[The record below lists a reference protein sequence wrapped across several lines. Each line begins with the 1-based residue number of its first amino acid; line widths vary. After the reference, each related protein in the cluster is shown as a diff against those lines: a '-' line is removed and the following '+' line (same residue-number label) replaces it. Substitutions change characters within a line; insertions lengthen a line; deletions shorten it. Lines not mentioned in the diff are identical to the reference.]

1 MADHHSRA
9 KPWSS
14 GLTTH
19 RIDIDAHG
27 RLVPRD
33 DAARR
38 LLADRAGRFLLL
50 PSAPDLLVAR
60 RTPTVGGSMP
70 RPRCVLAGDL
80 SAFPIADFVAF
91 IHQSRLSGLLTV
103 SSSGL
108 DRAVA
113 FKDGEVRGAH
123 SEAIGERVGEVALR
137 LGYLTREQLAAAVA
151 ASSGKLFGRV
161 LVEKCF
167 VSPSDLWKCLHEQ
180 VAGVFHA
187 ILLSREGV
195 FAMVDEPDVDLGTPL
210 AVNTQSLL
218 MDGIR
223 RIDEMGLFRARIPG
237 PQAYLR
243 RREPKAPITLKPVEQ
258 QLLDLVDGRRCV
270 AEIAQGAHLG
280 EFDATKILYHL
291 AEAGYVEAVAGPMAS
306 PAITP
311 TERLEGIVSGMNAIL
326 GHIASALAPSG
337 GLDSLLSAARTFLA
351 DPTSRFAP
359 LWSTVTPG
367 KDGTVD
373 RAALL
378 GNVATVKDATLTKLE
393 PSGDPARLLFDGLR
407 ELMFFY
413 LFQAAE
419 RLPRDADDQLG
430 REVKRRFE
438 ALGDL
443 R

>member
-1 MADHHSRA
+1 M
-9 KPWSS
+9 P
-14 GLTTH
+14 H

-27 RLVPRD
+27 RLVPHD
-33 DAARR
+33 DEARR

-50 PSAPDLLVAR
+50 PSAPDLLLAR
-60 RTPTVGGSMP
+60 RTPTAGGSAP

-123 SEAIGERVGEVALR
+123 SAAIGERVGEVALR
-137 LGYLTREQLAAAVA
+137 LGYIIRDQLAAAVSGA
-151 ASSGKLFGRV
+151 SGKLFGKV
-161 LVEKCF
+161 LIEKGF
-167 VSPSDLWKCLHEQ
+167 LSPSDLWKCLHEQ

-187 ILLSREGV
+187 ILLLREGV

-210 AVNTQSLL
+210 AMNTQSLL

-223 RIDEMGLFRARIPG
+223 RIDEMSLFRARIPG

-243 RREPKAPITLKPVEQ
+243 RREPKVPVTLKPVEQ
-258 QLLDLVDGRRCV
+258 QLLDLVDGRRPLS
-270 AEIAQGAHLG
+270 EIAQAAHLG
-280 EFDATKILYHL
+280 EFDATKILFHL
-291 AEAGYVEAVAGPMAS
+291 AEAGYLEAVGGPMAS

-311 TERLEGIVSGMNAIL
+311 AERLEAIVSGLNAIL
-326 GHIASALAPSG
+326 CEIAGALAPSG
-337 GLDSLLSAARTFLA
+337 GLDSFLAAARTLLA

-359 LWSTVTPG
+359 LWRMVTPG
-367 KDGTVD
+367 KDGAVD
-373 RAALL
+373 QAALL
-378 GNVATVKDATLTKLE
+378 GNLATLKSAALTKLE

-407 ELMFFY
+407 EVMFFY

-419 RLPRDADDQLG
+419 RLPRDADERLA